1 MPVERSAPPFLDAL
15 RASGLLTAAQLD
27 ELARCPEAREA
38 APTPLARIVYQRGWL
53 TRYQLNAVAVGRA
66 KDLIIGPYVILDRLG
81 EGGMGMVYKARHQ
94 HMQRIVALKVIRKE
108 RLANPEAV
116 ERFYREVRAAAQL
129 AHPNIVMA
137 YDAGEAGSTH
147 YLSMEYVEGVDL
159 ARLVKEKGPL
169 PVAQAC
175 EYIRQAALGLQ
186 HASERGLVHRD
197 IKPHNLLVS
206 RADKESKT
214 TARGDVVKILDMG
227 LARLQTGGDTGMTKD
242 GAVIGT
248 PDYLAPEQALNS
260 KSADVRADLYSLGG
274 TLYFLLTGQPP
285 FLAEEL
291 TELLLKHQMEQPAP
305 LADRG
310 VDAPYEVQEILD
322 RLLAKRP
329 EERFQTPA
337 ELVAAI
343 TPFCREGKLAENT
356 FNFFRHTDGDG
367 NGEWGTRTLDE
378 RKAKRTERP
387 TRRDAGP
394 TRSEAEQRRKN
405 VILLAAGGSAAVL
418 ALALFALVLYL
429 VFGRATPE
437 PAVQRQPPAESA
449 KNIPVETPAERKAA
463 EWALSLG
470 GKVRITRPAEAEE
483 HEITR
488 SGDLPA
494 KDFKLVAIELWGKR
508 EVNDTGLANI
518 RGLPD
523 LQRLIL
529 NGTSVSDTGLAGL
542 KDLPKLAVLD
552 LGGTQVTNAGLAS
565 LQNLKELAV
574 LHLDGVHT
582 ISDAGLAHVKDLRRL
597 QILSL
602 RRTSVTG
609 NGLRAIEGLRDLH
622 TLNLSEVPI
631 KDEGLTH
638 LRSLSSLTVLE
649 LLNTGI
655 TDAGLASLSGL
666 GRLQTLTLERTTVS
680 DEGLKH
686 LRELTGL
693 RVLDLRTTQVTT
705 AGVQELQKS
714 LRGCQVKFTP
724 ASDIVLE
731 AEALRVL
738 GKSGDFPVDPENM
751 SRYAT
756 KDVAWSG
763 NAQLRAVPRRV
774 GDWVELTFSV
784 PVHGHYR
791 GSAWATQAGDY
802 GKIRLL
808 VNGILVG
815 PVIDES
821 SSGAVTRIGPI
832 DIGIVELRRGPAR
845 LRVNLAAVGNSATS
859 LSWGLDLIRFTPVRP
874 GDTTTPQ
881 KPPEPPSTITKKEP
895 FTGHTGEV
903 LCVAFS
909 ADGKKILT
917 GGKDHTVR
925 LWEVADGHEIDTYKG
940 PTGPVTQVAFTGKG
954 KQVVAVAAEN
964 GHWAWDIAASGAV
977 IFEKRTGPR
986 TAWAISPD
994 GELVVFPQKDFAVF
1008 VRRTTDNGR
1017 SDRQFSIRDSG
1028 DVIGAAFF
1036 PHKEWVIFATS
1047 ADGLIHVGDMSTRK
1061 EIGKPF
1067 PGPKAETLGLAVAP
1081 NEKSVLITDD
1091 KGAALWSLQTIPP
1104 APHRRLEGLKERL
1117 LCFAFTPDGKHI
1129 AGGLTDSTVR
1139 VWDAATGKEVR
1150 RFTEHQAPVHGVAFS
1165 PDGKTIA
1172 SCSDGIKLWEWQKQ
1186 PAKP

>member
-1 MPVERSAPPFLDAL
+1 MPVEHSAPPFLDAL

-66 KDLIIGPYVILDRLG
+66 KDLTIGPYVILDRLG

-137 YDAGEAGSTH
+137 YDAGEACNTH

-214 TARGDVVKILDMG
+214 AARGDVVKILDMG
-227 LARLQTGGDTGMTKD
+227 LARLQSGGDTGMTKD

-310 VDAPYEVQEILD
+310 VEAPYEVQEILD
-322 RLLAKRP
+322 HLLAKRP

-337 ELVAAI
+337 ELAAAI

-356 FNFFRHTDGDG
+356 FNFFRHGD
-367 NGEWGTRTLDE
+367 GEWGTRTLDE
-378 RKAKRTERP
+378 RKAKRFGRS
-387 TRRDAGP
+387 TRREAAP
-394 TRSEAEQRRKN
+394 TRSEEEQRRKN
-405 VILLAAGGSAAVL
+405 VVLLAAGGSAAVL
-418 ALALFALVLYL
+418 ALVLLGVVLYL
-429 VFGRATPE
+429 VFSRSTTPE
-437 PAVQRQPPAESA
+437 PVVQRPTTIEAVGTIPAES
-449 KNIPVETPAERKAA
+449 PAERRAA
-463 EWALSLG
+463 AWALSLG
-470 GKVRITRPAEAEE
+470 GKVRITRAGDPEE
-483 HEITR
+483 HETTR

-508 EVNDTGLANI
+508 EVNDTGLANV

-552 LGGTQVTNAGLAS
+552 LGSTQVTNAGLAS
-565 LQNLKELAV
+565 LQNMKELAI
-574 LHLDGVHT
+574 LHLDGVQA
-582 ISDAGLAHVKDLRRL
+582 ISDAGLAHVKDLSRL

-602 RRTSVTG
+602 RRTGVTG
-609 NGLRAIEGLRDLH
+609 AGLRAIEGLRELH
-622 TLNLSEVPI
+622 TLNLSEVPVR
-631 KDEGLTH
+631 DEGLSH
-638 LRSLSSLTVLE
+638 LRSLGSLTVLE
-649 LLNTGI
+649 LANTGI

-666 GRLQTLTLERTTVS
+666 GRLQTVVLERTPVS

-686 LRELTGL
+686 LRGLTGL
-693 RVLDLRTTQVTT
+693 RVLDVRATQVTS
-705 AGVQELQKS
+705 AGVQDFQKS
-714 LRGCQVKFTP
+714 LRGCQVKSTP
-724 ASDIVLE
+724 DSKIVLE
-731 AEALRVL
+731 VEGMRVL
-738 GKSGDFPVDPENM
+738 GKRGDFPVEPENM
-751 SRYAT
+751 RQYAT
-756 KDVAWSG
+756 KDVRWSG
-763 NAQLRAVPRRV
+763 DHQLRAVPRQV
-774 GDWVELTFSV
+774 GDWVELSFPV
-784 PVHGHYR
+784 PVHGRYR
-791 GSAWATQAGDY
+791 GTAWATQAGDY

-808 VNGILVG
+808 VNGVLVG

-821 SSGAVTRIGPI
+821 STGAVSRLGPI
-832 DIGIVELRRGPAR
+832 DLGIVELRRGPAR
-845 LRVNLAAVGNSATS
+845 LRVNLAAAGNTPTS
-859 LSWGLDLIRFTPVRP
+859 LSWGLDLICFTPILP
-874 GDTTTPQ
+874 GDTATPA
-881 KPPEPPSTITKKEP
+881 KPPQQSTTSTKKDP

-903 LCVAFS
+903 LCVAYS
-909 ADGKKILT
+909 TDGKKLLT
-917 GGKDHTVR
+917 GGKDLTVR
-925 LWEVADGHEIDTYKG
+925 LWDVSDGHEIDEPLKG

-964 GHWAWDIAASGAV
+964 GYWAWDIAASGAV
-977 IFEKRTGPR
+977 IFSRPTGPR

-994 GELVVFPQKDFAVF
+994 GELVAFPQKDFAIF
-1008 VRRTTDNGR
+1008 VRHTTDNGR
-1017 SDRQFSIRDSG
+1017 LDRQFSIRDSG

-1036 PHKEWVIFATS
+1036 PHSEYLIFATS
-1047 ADGLIHVGDMSTRK
+1047 ADGLIHVGNMSTRK
-1061 EIGKPF
+1061 EVGKPF

-1081 NEKSVLITDD
+1081 NETSVLIADD
-1091 KGAALWSLQTIPP
+1091 KGAALWSLQTSPP
-1104 APHRRLEGLKERL
+1104 TLHRRLLGLKERL
-1117 LCFAFTPDGKHI
+1117 LCMAFAPDGKHV
-1129 AGGLTDSTVR
+1129 AGGLADNTVR
-1139 VWDAATGKEVR
+1139 VWDANGKEVG
-1150 RFTEHQAPVHGVAFS
+1150 RFKEHQAPVRGVAYS
-1165 PDGKTIA
+1165 PDGNGKTIA
-1172 SCSDGIKLWEWQKQ
+1172 SCGDGIKLWEWQKQ